1 MKRRTLL
8 FALISLQAIVYAGPH
23 GPSTS
28 RSRAGGPLDP
38 RRRDDQEGT
47 NEQEAQ
53 EKTEEGQEQGK
64 DKPTTENEGKS
75 ND

>member
-8 FALISLQAIVYAGPH
+8 SALFSLPAIALAGPH

-38 RRRDDQEGT
+38 RRRDDQEDAHK
-47 NEQEAQ
+47 QES
-53 EKTEEGQEQGK
+53 EKSDDVQVQGD
-64 DKPTTENEGKS
+64 DKPTEDDKGILK
-75 ND
+75 D